1 MGFIEEQKER
11 ISGKP
16 VRIVYPEGCDRRI
29 VEAAAQVAAKKIAI
43 PILLGS
49 AKEISEAAELA
60 GADISGIETI
70 DPAASGKLEEYA
82 ARYSEEAGFPAAA
95 ARVIIKKPLGFGA
108 AMVRFGDCDAMIG
121 GAINATEN
129 VIQNSRQIIG
139 LEEGIDSPSSFMV
152 MSTPHYQTQE
162 GHALIFADPGVNPRP
177 TPAEL
182 ADIAIASARS
192 ALRLFGW
199 EPRVAMLSFSTQ
211 GSARHAE
218 ADRVIEALAIARKRE
233 PHLLIDGEMQADA
246 ALSPCVAQ
254 SKMKRPGKVAGCA
267 NILVFPDLNA
277 ANIGFKL
284 TQRLG
289 EAGAYGPFLQG
300 FAKTVSDL
308 SRGCTVDDIIGVSVI
323 AALEVQG
330 RRRVR

>member
-1 MGFIEEQKER
+1 MGFIEEQKQR
-11 ISGKP
+11 LSGNQT
-16 VRIVYPEGCDRRI
+16 RIVYPEGSDQRI
-29 VEAAAQVAAKKIAI
+29 ISAAMQVLKNGIGV
-43 PILLGS
+43 PILLGTIEDVT
-49 AKEISEAAELA
+49 KAANLA
-60 GADISGIETI
+60 GLDLNGIEII
-70 DPAASGKLEEYA
+70 DPEESEKLEEYVEKF
-82 ARYSEEAGFPAAA
+82 SKETGFPAVA

-139 LEEGIDSPSSFMV
+139 LDEGIHSPSSFMV
-152 MSTPHYQTQE
+152 MSTPHYKGEE
-162 GHALIFADPGVNPRP
+162 GNALVFADPGVNPHP
-177 TPAEL
+177 TPEEL

-192 ALRLFGW
+192 VKRLFGW
-199 EPRVAMLSFSTQ
+199 EPRIAMLSFSTQ
-211 GSARHAE
+211 GSAKHADVDQVV
-218 ADRVIEALAIARKRE
+218 AALNLVHERE
-233 PHLLIDGEMQADA
+233 PELLVDGEMQVDA
-246 ALSPCVAQ
+246 ALVPSVAE
-254 SKMKRPGKVAGCA
+254 SKMKHPSEVAGRA

-308 SRGCTVDDIIGVSVI
+308 SRGSTVEDIIGVSVM

-330 RRRVR
+330 RQSEE